1 MRRMGVGGGL
11 GFLLILIAGL
21 IFGVNPL
28 QLLSLAGGVSQMA
41 GPAGGPAPDPDDP
54 TVEFMEVILATTEDV
69 WGRIFAEGGATYQP
83 PTLVFYTDM
92 VQSACGRNS
101 AATGPFYCPPD
112 QGVYLDIGFFDDLSR
127 MGGPGDFA
135 QAYVLGHEVGHHIQ
149 NLLGT
154 SDEVRSAQRGA
165 RQADVNRLSVLLE
178 LQADCYAG
186 VWAHHANQMRP
197 GLLEPG
203 DIQEGLR
210 AAAAIGDDRLLA
222 RAGRATSPESF
233 THGSSEQRAQ
243 WLAVGLQT
251 GDLNACDTFS
261 RVGQ

>member
-1 MRRMGVGGGL
+1 
-11 GFLLILIAGL
+11 
-21 IFGVNPL
+21 
-28 QLLSLAGGVSQMA
+28 
-41 GPAGGPAPDPDDP
+41 
-54 TVEFMEVILATTEDV
+54 
-69 WGRIFAEGGATYQP
+69 
-83 PTLVFYTDM
+83 
-92 VQSACGRNS
+92 
-101 AATGPFYCPPD
+101 
-112 QGVYLDIGFFDDLSR
+112 
-127 MGGPGDFA
+127 
-135 QAYVLGHEVGHHIQ
+135 
-149 NLLGT
+149 
-154 SDEVRSAQRGA
+154 
-165 RQADVNRLSVLLE
+165 
-178 LQADCYAG
+178 
-186 VWAHHANQMRP
+186 MRP